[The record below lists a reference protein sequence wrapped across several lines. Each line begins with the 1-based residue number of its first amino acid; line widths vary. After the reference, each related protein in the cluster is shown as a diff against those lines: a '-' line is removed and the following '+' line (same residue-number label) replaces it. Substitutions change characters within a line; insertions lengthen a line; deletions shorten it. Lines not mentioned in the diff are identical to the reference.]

1 MSRVCVLNASSEVAV
16 ACSQAA
22 ANPGCTFYSVKRL
35 IGRDCSA
42 VQDDAR
48 QAPAL
53 SHSKRRCA
61 ALFVL
66 GMCVSKG

>member
-1 MSRVCVLNASSEVAV
+1 MLTFCVERKSEACV

-42 VQDDAR
+42 VQDDAG
-48 QAPAL
+48 QVPAL
-53 SHSKRRCA
+53 SGYKRRWQRCSCTA
-61 ALFVL
+61 C
-66 GMCVSKG
+66 G